1 MTNGVCLEP
10 LCASQLIINI
20 SSKIY
25 FVVMLVRGALLRFS
39 SIWAGLILMRWF
51 MTQAS
56 CLYMVDHG
64 LMVRDFFRYKGNF
77 SLR

>member
-1 MTNGVCLEP
+1 MGVFLEP
-10 LCASQLIINI
+10 LCPSQLIINM

-39 SIWAGLILMRWF
+39 SIWASLILLRWF

-56 CLYMVDHG
+56 CLYRVDHG
-64 LMVRDFFRYKGNF
+64 IIVRDFLDIKET
-77 SLR
+77 LL